1 MASRTGLV
9 GASNC
14 NRPTRNSGA
23 VQGCVTRRCIGG
35 TPGLVEYSEK
45 RSAVHGPLHAA
56 RLGLAGVFGHIP
68 AGKVPC
74 LTLLQD
80 KFPQNGCKNETAR
93 GAICLFSGV
102 QGGGR
107 AANHPYNKFTVWG
120 LLRAMLLS
128 DFRQAGVYSGE
139 DPKAELV
146 LTF

>member
-1 MASRTGLV
+1 MHWRHSWFGGVLRKKI
-9 GASNC
+9 
-14 NRPTRNSGA
+14 RRERA
-23 VQGCVTRRCIGG
+23 VAWSVAWLGC
-35 TPGLVEYSEK
+35 
-45 RSAVHGPLHAA
+45 
-56 RLGLAGVFGHIP
+56 LGLCP
-68 AGKVPC
+68 AGKVPR